1 MSRKRLIPDAEIFAL
16 IHAQLGAGG
25 EKAVTFASI
34 SAASGLA
41 APTLV
46 QRFGSRDAMVVAAL
60 ADLWDQLDARTE
72 AAEAEAL
79 LSAKGAMGILKLLSD
94 LAGTPGLL
102 ALSLRDGALAA
113 RAEAWRG
120 RVESALALRLGTGP
134 KAAEAAAALFAL
146 WQGRLMW
153 DRAGGKGFKLWD
165 AAKKLV

>member
-16 IHAQLGAGG
+16 ILGQLAQGG
-25 EKAVTFASI
+25 EKTVTFASI

-46 QRFGSRDAMVVAAL
+46 QRYGSREAMVLIAV
-60 ADLWDQLDARTE
+60 ADLWDRIETATE
-72 AAEAEAL
+72 AAEADAL
-79 LSAKGAMGILKLLSD
+79 VSPKGAMGILKVLSE

-102 ALSLRDGALAA
+102 ALSLRDETLAS

-120 RVESALALRLGTGP
+120 RVEAALAKRLGSGV
-134 KAAEAAAALFAL
+134 KADEAAAALFAL
-146 WQGRLMW
+146 WQGRLLW

-165 AAKKLV
+165 AAKRLV

>member
-16 IHAQLGAGG
+16 ILGQLAQGG

-34 SAASGLA
+34 SAISGLA

-46 QRFGSRDAMVVAAL
+46 QRYGSREAMVLAAL
-60 ADLWDQLDARTE
+60 VDLWDRIEAATE

-79 LSAKGAMGILKLLSD
+79 VSPKGAMGILKVLSD

-102 ALSLRDGALAA
+102 TASLRDDALAA

-120 RVESALALRLGTGP
+120 QVETALAKRLGTGA
-134 KAAEAAAALFAL
+134 KAHEAAAALFAL
-146 WQGRLMW
+146 WQGRLLW

-165 AAKKLV
+165 AAKRLV